1 MGFGDKV
8 GLACTHSV
16 AACMNGIKTAGD
28 MVLRMQLLKGMRID
42 EAKKYVA
49 EKLGVS
55 VEDLCD
61 CAVMEEVREN
71 LNIGLQRVTS
81 GPPTGLEM
89 KARISKI
96 LDIPIN
102 VIEQMKARNILTTV

>member
-8 GLACTHSV
+8 QACAHSV
-16 AACMNGIKTAGD
+16 AACMNGVKTAGD
-28 MVLRMQLLKGMRID
+28 LVLRMQLLKGMRIN

-55 VEDLCD
+55 TEDLCD
-61 CAVMEEVREN
+61 CTVMEEVRSKY
-71 LNIGLQRVTS
+71 NIGLLRPLAGS
-81 GPPTGLEM
+81 PTGLEA
-89 KARISKI
+89 KARIAKL

-102 VIEQMKARNILTTV
+102 SVEQMKKRMENF

>member
-1 MGFGDKV
+1 MG
-8 GLACTHSV
+8 
-16 AACMNGIKTAGD
+16 GIKTAGD
-28 MVLRMQLLKGMRID
+28 LVLRVQLLKGKRIG

-61 CAVMEEVREN
+61 CAVMEEVRRE
-71 LNIGLQRVTS
+71 LMIGLQRPLAGDT
-81 GPPTGLEM
+81 TGMEA
-89 KARISKI
+89 KVNISKI

-102 VIEQMKARNILTTV
+102 SVEQMKKRMNAAT